1 MKKNF
6 TGQSKKLLEKQRYL
20 ARVGLLIKT
29 SVLFIACF
37 FSLNAMALPQ
47 KITLELDHK
56 PLREAFSIL
65 KSKSDAIF
73 FFSHDE
79 LDLSRVV
86 SGKFYDQE
94 IEEVLEVLVGK
105 NYNVTV
111 KDGNVYIIS
120 PRKTSVSP
128 ISVMDKIRISGKVLN
143 VAGESMPGA
152 IIKVKG
158 SSLGTVSDVDGGF
171 TILVP
176 STESVL
182 LVSFIGFVP
191 KEVTV
196 GNTTQ
201 FTIVMEEETTAL
213 DEVTVV
219 STGFMDV
226 DKRRFT
232 GAVSSL
238 DGNDVKMEGTI
249 DVSRM
254 LEGRASGVSVQNVSG
269 TFGSAPKLRIRGAT
283 SITGDNK
290 PLWVIDGVVLEDVVN
305 VSNDQLA
312 SGDPMT
318 LIGSSVAGINADD
331 IESFD
336 ILKDAAATAL
346 YGARAMNG
354 VVVINTK
361 KGRVGKP
368 IVTYTGNY
376 STYLKPN
383 YNNFNIMNSV
393 DQMSVYAEMYRKG
406 WLNHA
411 SISNASDGGVFV
423 KMYNLINTYDE
434 STGQFGLQNTP
445 EARAQYLERYA
456 RGNTDWFDVLFRNS
470 FVQEHSLS
478 ISSGTEKSRHYF
490 STSYYNDSGW
500 TIADN
505 VNRYTANLRSNY
517 DITNSL
523 EIGVIATASIRE
535 QRTPGTVNRVNDVV
549 RGAYARDFDINP
561 FSYALNTSRVL
572 SAYDENGDLEFFTRN
587 YAPFNIIHETANN
600 YVDLNMMDFKL
611 QLDATY
617 KFSENFKYNALGSY
631 RYVKTNR
638 QHNVTEYS
646 NMAEAYRQDWSTQI
660 RRNNRFL
667 FDDPDFPAEEAQVVL
682 PQGGFLNKNENYLVN
697 FYARHMLQWSKE
709 YSGGHFLSAFG
720 GQEIKYTDR
729 QTTFFNGYGFQ
740 FDKGGVPFTDYRIIK
755 QALLGNFNYY
765 GQSLFYDRFVGFFSN
780 VNYSYNGKYV
790 AEFTTRYDGSNMMG
804 DSRQARWLPTWT
816 VSGAWNV
823 DQENFMQQYTSIDY
837 FKFRASYGLTAS
849 MGNATNSK
857 AIFQSNNTLRPYPSE
872 MESLIGIQSL
882 ENSELTWEK
891 NYTSN
896 FGVDLGLLNG
906 VLNLTVEYYRRDMF
920 DLINTVRTSGIG
932 GQATKSANY
941 ADMKSSGVDLNIGHR
956 YLKGTNWE
964 WRGNLTFSYNQTRIT
979 NLRNNPRIF
988 DLVKPEGGPSEGGAV
1003 RGLYSIPFVGL
1014 DPSTGIPMFVNEN
1027 GETSPNVYLQS
1038 IDIDNLV
1045 YEGPVDPTIFGG
1057 YSNSFKYRNFNIAAF
1072 FTYQAGHKIRMN
1084 PVFKGA
1090 YSDLDAMPREFLDRW
1105 TLPGDEQVTNIPV
1118 IMDPVQAEL
1127 LGSVYPYNN
1136 YNYSSARVA
1145 DGSFVKLRTVTVG
1158 YMLPRSFVDK
1168 MKAQN
1173 ISLNLHATN
1182 LWTIYADKKLN
1193 GQDPEFFNSG
1203 GVALPLPRQFTLSLK
1218 AIF

>member
-1 MKKNF
+1 MKSF
-6 TGQSKKLLEKQRYL
+6 TKDPNLLADKQRDPV
-20 ARVGLLIKT
+20 RVRMLRKSMLLLLI
-29 SVLFIACF
+29 SF
-37 FSLNAMALPQ
+37 FSLTVNALPQ
-47 KITLELDHK
+47 KVTIELNQK
-56 PLREAFSIL
+56 PLREAFDLL
-65 KSKSDAIF
+65 KRKSDAVL

-79 LDLSRVV
+79 IDLSQVV
-86 SGKFYDQE
+86 SGKFYNQE
-94 IEEVLEVLVGK
+94 IEEVLEKLIGQ
-105 NYNVTV
+105 NYNVSV
-111 KDGNVYIIS
+111 REGNVYIIS
-120 PRKTSVSP
+120 PKKTTDVIKTVVDQVRVRGKV
-128 ISVMDKIRISGKVLN
+128 ISVN
-143 VAGESMPGA
+143 GEPMPGS
-152 IIKVKG
+152 IIRVKG
-158 SSLGTVSDVDGGF
+158 TTLGSVTDADGDF
-171 TILVP
+171 SMMVPSNESILV
-176 STESVL
+176 
-182 LVSFIGFVP
+182 VSFIGFITR
-191 KEVTV
+191 EVTV
-196 GNTTQ
+196 GNQTEL
-201 FTIVMEEETTAL
+201 TIILEEETTAL
-213 DEVTVV
+213 SEVTVV

-238 DGNDVKMEGTI
+238 DGRDVKMEGPVDI
-249 DVSRM
+249 SRM

-290 PLWVIDGVVLEDVVN
+290 PLWVVDGVILEDVVN

-354 VVVINTK
+354 VVVITTK

-383 YNNFNIMNSV
+383 YSNFNIMNSV

-411 SISNASDGGVFV
+411 STANASDGGVFV

-434 STGQFGLQNTP
+434 TTGQFGLQNTP
-445 EARAQYLERYA
+445 EARAQFLDRYA
-456 RGNTDWFDVLFRNS
+456 RGNTDWFDILFRNS

-478 ISSGTEKSRHYF
+478 ISSGTENSRHYF
-490 STSYYNDSGW
+490 SASYYNDNGW

-517 DITNSL
+517 DISNRL
-523 EIGVIATASIRE
+523 ELGVIATASIRE

-572 SAYDENGDLEFFTRN
+572 TAYDENGDLEFFTRN
-587 YAPFNIIHETANN
+587 YAPFNIIHETENN
-600 YVDLNMMDFKL
+600 FVDLNMLDFKL

-617 KFSENFKYNALGSY
+617 KFNDNLKYTALGSY

-646 NMAEAYRQDWSTQI
+646 NMAEAYRQDWSSLI
-660 RRNNRFL
+660 RSRNRFL
-667 FDDPDFPAEEAQVVL
+667 FNDPDFPAEEAQVVL
-682 PQGGFLNKNENYLVN
+682 PQGGLLNRNENYLKN
-697 FYARHMLQWSKE
+697 FYARHMLQWNKE
-709 YSGGHFLSAFG
+709 FSGGHFLSLFG

-755 QALLGNFNYY
+755 QTLLGNFNYFD
-765 GQSLFYDRFVGFFSN
+765 QDLFYDRFVGFFSN
-780 VNYSYNGKYV
+780 VNYAYDGKYV

-804 DSRQARWLPTWT
+804 NSRQARWLPTWT

-823 DQENFMQQYTSIDY
+823 DQENFMQQYDKIDY
-837 FKFRASYGLTAS
+837 LKFRASYGLTAS
-849 MGNATNSK
+849 MGNATNSR
-857 AIFQSNNTLRPYPSE
+857 AIFQSNTTLRPYPSE
-872 MESLIGIQSL
+872 MESLINIQSL

-891 NYTSN
+891 NFTSN
-896 FGVDLGLLNG
+896 FGLDLGLWNG
-906 VLNLTVEYYRRDMF
+906 AVNITAEYYRRDMF

-956 YLKGTNWE
+956 YLTGTDWE

-979 NLRNNPRIF
+979 NLKNNPRIF

-1014 DPSTGIPMFVNEN
+1014 DPSTGIPLFINEN
-1027 GETSPNVYLQS
+1027 GETSSNVYLQS
-1038 IDIDNLV
+1038 IAIDNLI

-1057 YSNSFKYRNFNIAAF
+1057 YSNSFKYKNFNIAAF
-1072 FTYQAGHKIRMN
+1072 FTYQAGHKIRLN
-1084 PVFKGA
+1084 PTFRGI
-1090 YSDLDAMPREFLDRW
+1090 YSDLDAMPREFLNRW
-1105 TLPGDEQVTNIPV
+1105 TLPGDELVTDIPA
-1118 IMDPVQAEL
+1118 IMDPIQEGL

-1145 DGSFVKLRTVTVG
+1145 DGSFVKLRTMTFG

-1168 MKAQN
+1168 MQAQN
-1173 ISLNLHATN
+1173 VTINLHATN